1 MRAYEFEKIDDTQ
14 YELRSP
20 FFEIKITKDG
30 DSFSWAAYSQYKTI
44 AGAGDLPDKEDLQ
57 VSIIEGITSLVH
69 EITSLKHA
77 ALEGIKMMEENNE
90 QN

>member
-14 YELRSP
+14 YEFRSP
-20 FFEIKITKDG
+20 IFKIKIIKDG

-57 VSIIEGITSLVH
+57 VSIKEGINSLIY
-69 EITSLKHA
+69 ELQSLRYK
-77 ALEGIKMMEENNE
+77 ALEGIKNDT
-90 QN
+90 